1 MVMVDEKGVM
11 YDIDG
16 IPIVDTQGN
25 MMILKLKQIKHLLEN
40 EINVWDVVLYDWLI
54 SFHISEIILICLLL
68 IFYLFI
74 YSYEYFIIFI

>member
-40 EINVWDVVLYDWLI
+40 EINV
-54 SFHISEIILICLLL
+54 
-68 IFYLFI
+68 
-74 YSYEYFIIFI
+74 